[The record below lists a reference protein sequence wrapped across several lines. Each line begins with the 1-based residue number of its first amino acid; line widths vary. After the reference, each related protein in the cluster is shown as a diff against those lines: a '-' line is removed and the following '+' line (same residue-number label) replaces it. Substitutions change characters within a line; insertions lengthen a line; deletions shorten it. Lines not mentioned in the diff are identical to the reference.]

1 MKINILM
8 STYNGEQFL
17 AEQIESIQKQTVKDW
32 TLYIRDD
39 GSSDATPDIIKH
51 YAQTDS
57 RIVFINA
64 DNRENFGVIKN
75 FYTRIVGIF

>member
-1 MKINILM
+1 M

-17 AEQIESIQKQTVKDW
+17 AEQIKSNSKQIVQKTGH
-32 TLYIRDD
+32 YI
-39 GSSDATPDIIKH
+39 SETTALATAHQKLFSNMLKK
-51 YAQTDS
+51 DS

-75 FYTRIVGIF
+75 FYTLLKT

>member
-17 AEQIESIQKQTVKDW
+17 AEQIKSIQKQIVKDW

-39 GSSDATPDIIKH
+39 GSSDRTPEIIQQ
-51 YAQTDS
+51 YAQKDS

-64 DNRENFGVIKN
+64 DNREIWCSLKTFIR
-75 FYTRIVGIF
+75 F

>member
-17 AEQIESIQKQTVKDW
+17 AEQIKSIQKQIVKDW

-39 GSSDATPDIIKH
+39 GSSDRTPEIIH
-51 YAQTDS
+51 VLS
-57 RIVFINA
+57 LLMLIIVKILVSLKTFI
-64 DNRENFGVIKN
+64 RF
-75 FYTRIVGIF
+75 